1 MSFAN
6 MGDCM
11 KEKWKIAV
19 VFLVLGVLIAAGNM
33 RVSATESEDLFP
45 KEILDDSTYVK
56 AILGGGY
63 LGKTILYDVDG
74 EKTVV
79 YPNDG
84 EHKTIVRN
92 GQKATV
98 FYGKYRGKDEH
109 KDYRDLF
116 PELDISFFY
125 DPMKELGLKM
135 SEIQEQNYQIEV
147 TKQEQIENFLVPLS
161 FVGVI
166 DNEMFTISQI
176 DILFD
181 EACRPIEIRF
191 HITSDVAQQDRI
203 TYLEQQLNQK
213 FEYTTREVVEN
224 AFSDVEDEIAQIK
237 PFEEVE
243 VIDYI
248 DELSNVVKVTDEHFL
263 LVLQAQTEELTDR
276 AGWDK
281 RAVFAYLEAVDNKF
295 GQFAKGYEGE
305 QITQE
310 EYLEQLDRVYKS
322 AHLVGSDVY
331 TYMFESSQ
339 LKAKKKA
346 LLVIE
351 QMGGYLD
358 ENGMLQLKDGDEFY
372 LSMEPHS
379 VFLEDYAQC
388 VRDAYQ
394 KKNKT
399 YKRLDN
405 PMIHQFR
412 MYIDKHNIEYVR
424 NNFDGKTDY
433 EKLKNYA
440 AEFEFSLYYGEPS
453 RHHNKIQKDSTFDGQ
468 KYDKILTPN
477 RLSEFIINV
486 ETGEFVTE
494 WDVLKTKDTQTVM
507 SKGSSYKKEKESFQK
522 KVVDTESFNYAPADY
537 VEAHQMLDVLPAS
550 PAKEKKLYLENDL
563 KKLLKKTWKSP
574 EKKIY
579 REKYRK
585 PSDYLK

>member
-1 MSFAN
+1 MWNKGLSYRERHGLINTHKNIRNKLNTDKNTSNHSLGLVFFPAF
-6 MGDCM
+6 D
-11 KEKWKIAV
+11 WKI
-19 VFLVLGVLIAAGNM
+19 
-33 RVSATESEDLFP
+33 SETHPERQERL
-45 KEILDDSTYVK
+45 
-56 AILGGGY
+56 
-63 LGKTILYDVDG
+63 LYTRDQ
-74 EKTVV
+74 
-79 YPNDG
+79 
-84 EHKTIVRN
+84 IV
-92 GQKATV
+92 
-98 FYGKYRGKDEH
+98 
-109 KDYRDLF
+109 
-116 PELDISFFY
+116 
-125 DPMKELGLKM
+125 
-135 SEIQEQNYQIEV
+135 
-147 TKQEQIENFLVPLS
+147 
-161 FVGVI
+161 
-166 DNEMFTISQI
+166 
-176 DILFD
+176 
-181 EACRPIEIRF
+181 
-191 HITSDVAQQDRI
+191 
-203 TYLEQQLNQK
+203 
-213 FEYTTREVVEN
+213 
-224 AFSDVEDEIAQIK
+224 
-237 PFEEVE
+237 EEVE

-263 LVLQAQTEELTDR
+263 LVLQAQTEELADR

-574 EKKIY
+574 EKKVY

>member
-6 MGDCM
+6 VGDGM
-11 KEKWKIAV
+11 RDKWKAAV
-19 VFLVLGVLIAAGNM
+19 LFLVIGVLTCIGGM
-33 RVSATESEDLFP
+33 RVNASEDLFIE
-45 KEILDDSTYVK
+45 EILEDSTYVR
-56 AILGGGY
+56 AVLGEGY
-63 LGKTILYDVDG
+63 LGKTILYDIAGDKSVS
-74 EKTVV
+74 

-84 EHKTIVRN
+84 EHKTILREKE
-92 GQKATV
+92 KATV

-109 KDYRDLF
+109 KKYEELF
-116 PELDISFFY
+116 PELNIAFFY
-125 DPMKELGLKM
+125 APIKELGLTM
-135 SEIQEQNYQIEV
+135 SEVRAQDYQIEV
-147 TKQEQIENFLVPLS
+147 TELEQIENFLIPLS

-166 DNEMFTISQI
+166 DNEMFTILQI
-176 DILFD
+176 DIAFD

-191 HITSDVAQQDRI
+191 HAASDVAEQERI
-203 TYLEQQLNQK
+203 TYLEQQLYQK
-213 FEYTTREVVEN
+213 FEYITRAEVED
-224 AFSDVEDEIAQIK
+224 AFSQVKAEITQIK
-237 PFEEVE
+237 PFEEVD

-263 LVLQAQTEELTDR
+263 FVLQAQTEELADS

-295 GQFAKGYEGE
+295 GQFAKGYEGA

-322 AHLVGSDVY
+322 AHLIGSDVY

-339 LKAKKKA
+339 LKPKKKA
-346 LLVIE
+346 LLVVE

-372 LSMEPHS
+372 LNMEPHS

-399 YKRLDN
+399 YKRLDD

-453 RHHNKIQKDSTFDGQ
+453 RHHNKVSKDGTFDEQ
-468 KYDKILTPN
+468 KCDKILTPN
-477 RLSEFIINV
+477 RLSEFIVNV

-494 WDVLKTKDTQTVM
+494 WDVLKTGNGQIVL
-507 SKGSSYKKEKESFQK
+507 SRSSSYQKEKERNRK

-550 PAKEKKLYLENDL
+550 PSKEKKFYLENDL
-563 KKLLKKTWKSP
+563 KKFLKKAWKSP
-574 EKKIY
+574 EKNVY